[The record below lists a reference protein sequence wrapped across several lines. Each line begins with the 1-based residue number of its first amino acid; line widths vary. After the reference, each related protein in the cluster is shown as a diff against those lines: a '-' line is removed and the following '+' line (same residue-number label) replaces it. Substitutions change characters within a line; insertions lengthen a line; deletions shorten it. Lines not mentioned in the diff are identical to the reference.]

1 VRATQQVK
9 ERCWLAC
16 VAVACLVA
24 GFICPSAALA
34 APGDLDPSFGSSGLR
49 TINFGPGPSSARAVA
64 SQRDGKV
71 VTVGNTGGGTA
82 LVRHNPDGSL
92 DASFGDGGRQIGAV
106 DDTTLPVAPARDV
119 VVQDDGKILV
129 AGGQGVTRY
138 NIDGSPD
145 TNFEPVP
152 TSEVNAVA
160 LQEDGKVVVGGY
172 GFDDDLRA
180 NFLVARYNPDGSLD
194 AAFGNGGIQLTNL
207 GSFAI
212 AHAVAVQE
220 DGKIVVAGLG
230 ATGEGGQTGAALVRY
245 EPDGSLDSG
254 FGDQGRVVTDPSGA
268 WIVNDLAVQEDGR
281 IVAVGQSGTD
291 FALARYGADG
301 SLDASFG
308 EGGRQTTEFGAF
320 TGGASAVELQRD
332 GKIVVAGGGGF
343 AMARYEADGS
353 LDVTFG
359 EDGKQTTDFEDGPPF
374 ATDMALDGDG
384 GIVVVGGQ
392 ARFSI
397 ARYGSDGILDP
408 VFSEDGRQTA
418 EFDGSDSAKAV
429 AIQPDGTIVAVG
441 TNGFGCL
448 AGGRLAPDGSLLASF
463 GDDPGQNADCDGL
476 FRFGVGA
483 VVQPDGKIV
492 AVGASSS
499 QADGYSDFFVARYDP
514 DGSLDPGFGDDGVQT
529 TNFGVASI
537 DVPLDV
543 VLQPDGKI
551 VVAGQTDPQDET
563 SRSAFALARYNVDGS
578 LDVNFGDG
586 GKQVTQFEGGSA
598 VAHGVALQQD
608 GKIVAVGE
616 TGGDFAV
623 VRYNPDGS
631 PDGAFGSGGQQTTE
645 FGDYTEFGEYA
656 IATDVALQAD
666 GRIVVVG
673 AGYGFG
679 GRFLLAR
686 YDADGT
692 LDPQFGSGGRQATN
706 FERDGLIGG
715 AATGVAIQ
723 QNGKILAVGDNR
735 GDFALARYEADGS
748 LDSGFGDGGRQTTDV
763 GGLFSSGLYNSG
775 ARAVAL
781 QDDGAAVVVGA
792 GRGKESPDFAVA
804 RYQTADAGDD
814 TTAPAP
820 TVTVPADGARTG
832 ESTVSLAGRAGQ
844 ADGDLPEVTVSV
856 RSAGGFGRELAVTV
870 DAEGRWNTSLEGLTS
885 DDYEVVVRQ
894 TDEDGNVGESEPSTF
909 TVDRLPPEPVIDRP
923 FDGAVIAD
931 AEPTIGGT
939 AGTQTGD
946 EEEVVIEVER
956 VVGEGLERAESIEV
970 AVRDGSWSVD
980 SPTLTDGTYEVR
992 VRQSDDVGNEGTSPA
1007 RRFTVDT
1014 QAPTPTI
1021 SEPGEASTVGRRPAL
1036 RGEAGRVAGD
1046 AGEVRVRLST
1056 GNEPSGTLLLLRAVV
1071 VTSEGWSTEP
1081 PQDLDN
1087 GTYTVEVTQRDHAG
1101 NLGTDTTTFVVQD
1114 LPPEADL
1121 ELEPT
1126 TGELPLRVT
1135 ATVAGE
1141 DPEGAPTTF
1150 ELDWGDGSSPVRGEL
1165 PLDGPV
1171 VHEYRRAGEFTVA
1184 LTVSDGSRETVVNR
1198 TVDADLAE
1206 DLAPAAGDDRVVLAG
1221 EPVRFDGRPSRPAV
1235 GIEEYRWD
1243 FGDGATARG
1252 AQVEHTYSQPGEY
1265 TATLEIRADGRSRSD
1280 NARVTVVDPAAQ
1292 ALAVTVGSDEGVLSG
1307 ASVLVMLPDGRRV
1320 QGTTD
1325 GRGVALLRGLPD
1337 GTHKVYAY
1345 QQGHRPAVATATV
1358 AEGRGELS
1366 MRLQAGEIA
1375 ATSLESRRL
1384 TRDEIVALGIDPD
1397 APENQ
1402 HVYEFVTVL
1411 AVGPDTDVQVSGRVN
1426 SSGFVGT
1433 PRGFSCDGRTCTGS
1447 AGGSTIDITAGSAGG
1462 GRVPTLQSLVI
1473 PGRATFLKEFY
1484 EVSLIVQNLAEPEF
1498 VFTDGTATLDLP
1510 GGLSLAPTSQPQALS
1525 TELPDVPGGGSAS
1538 ATWIIRGDQEGS
1550 YDFSARYDATLRPF
1564 DEAFSVVAEL
1574 AEPLKVWGGSA
1585 LEMILD
1591 VDDSASARFPY
1602 RVRVGLENVADVPVY
1617 NPGVELLEDGR
1628 ENYIYQPRQQLRHAT
1643 DQVAPGETW
1652 WTPYYVL
1659 VPSASGD
1666 IDLERSFVRKIAG
1679 DEALDARIAEHPPRY
1694 TAETAPELEART
1706 RDDRVVLEW
1715 EAVPGATG
1723 YAIFSTPDED
1733 TAFSAQPVPARFLGE
1748 TKAVVDADS
1757 EDSQRFYA
1765 VSPLVDGRP
1774 DMQHPMVQR
1783 GAPPDQ
1789 PFPSAAVQAATPCQV
1804 DPPVLQIEA
1813 EDPDFELVRLQI
1825 RREGSS
1831 ELLVDEAIGGLTYS
1845 DLRVIAEQ
1853 TPITVAVRVGN
1864 REGQWS
1870 SWRSIELGQCD
1881 YVALGDSYSSGEG
1894 ALDDDGNV
1902 GDGNDNVGYE
1912 ANTDIEGQNECHR
1925 ARNAWP
1931 RLLDEMLPDLTMQPG
1946 GFVACSGAVTANVTD
1961 GGSGKGAW
1969 GEEAQVES
1977 VSGRTDIATIS
1988 IGGNDAKF
1996 SEALETCIA
2005 DNVLGAVT
2013 RGLSLTPVC
2022 KLKLALTIR
2031 PAIDAAGPKV
2041 REVLRDVRNRLPS
2054 SGRLLV
2060 LRYPPIF
2067 PAASLTCDS
2076 VSPTD
2081 VTWLHYE
2088 QQRFNDI
2095 LARVVADLE
2104 AEGGEE
2110 DRASVE
2116 LIDPP
2121 SQFFSHTACDTDDR
2135 WVNNVEIPDLV
2146 HSFHPN
2152 AEGQRQLAGAARA
2165 AIEDPARQ
2173 PAMVGPGETVL
2184 RSIDVRGALERLTI
2198 AARWPGSTVRVS
2210 LVAPSG
2216 RQIDATTNAGDVER
2230 TATGV
2235 SESYSIR
2242 RPEPGRWT
2250 VRLFGQDVDADG
2262 EPTRLNTVQVPV
2274 TEVRPLALFEP
2285 PPADLVAP
2293 GRIDLDA
2300 TDSVAPE
2307 GEIAEWRWELGD
2319 GATARGSRVSH
2330 EYRDAGVYTLKLTV
2344 VDDQGRSDTTA
2355 VDVVV
2360 KEPPAE
2366 ESSSDDDPQPDDD
2379 TETAQPPQAQ
2389 PPVPQRPTPQTPA
2402 PRPTPPEQASPP
2414 VEGDPGYLYAAK
2426 MRVARARVLREDR
2439 ELDVFA
2445 PLTSRASGEEVDVEF
2460 FAAQRRENLTAKVT
2474 SGNAELDRIR
2484 FREAI
2489 PREQARLGTGIIT
2502 LRYPGNAVTR
2512 PQEVRLRAARNQA
2525 DLEVDEISLQG
2536 DRLSA
2541 AGVLTDKAEGV
2552 VRLELSYL
2560 DVAGQPQVFKT
2571 NVKIEDGR
2579 WSVENVQVPPEI
2591 AQTGAYVSALFTGY
2605 FERRI
2610 RGEMV
2615 SYQIFPGQTR
2625 RP

>member
-1 VRATQQVK
+1 MDVH
-9 ERCWLAC
+9 LADHSPVHGLC
-16 VAVACLVA
+16 RRGNGPRPLNLRRRLLAVGLAV
-24 GFICPSAALA
+24 LA
-34 APGDLDPSFGSSGLR
+34 AVML
-49 TINFGPGPSSARAVA
+49 
-64 SQRDGKV
+64 
-71 VTVGNTGGGTA
+71 
-82 LVRHNPDGSL
+82 
-92 DASFGDGGRQIGAV
+92 GA
-106 DDTTLPVAPARDV
+106 APA
-119 VVQDDGKILV
+119 
-129 AGGQGVTRY
+129 AAA
-138 NIDGSPD
+138 PD
-145 TNFEPVP
+145 N
-152 TSEVNAVA
+152 
-160 LQEDGKVVVGGY
+160 
-172 GFDDDLRA
+172 
-180 NFLVARYNPDGSLD
+180 
-194 AAFGNGGIQLTNL
+194 
-207 GSFAI
+207 
-212 AHAVAVQE
+212 
-220 DGKIVVAGLG
+220 
-230 ATGEGGQTGAALVRY
+230 
-245 EPDGSLDSG
+245 
-254 FGDQGRVVTDPSGA
+254 
-268 WIVNDLAVQEDGR
+268 
-281 IVAVGQSGTD
+281 SGTD
-291 FALARYGADG
+291 FWVGFMTNYIGGAEKSLFITGDEATTGTVQVPGLAFSENFTVTPGMVTTVTLPAGAEMAVGEGKQDVGVRVTAASEVSVYGLSRIRFTTDAYLALPVDVLASEYTVMAWGPRLGGQSELAFVGTQDG
-301 SLDASFG
+301 TTATITPAVATQGGHAAGTPYDVTLDAGEMYQVQAAAGGEDLTGTTIASTADVAVFGGHQCANIPDDTTRACDHVVEQMTPDETWGTSFLTVPLKT
-308 EGGRQTTEFGAF
+308 RQNGDTFKFLATEDATEVEVNGTAVATLDAGQQHQQIIDGQASITASDPILVSQFSNGTTFDGVTADPFMMLIPPFEQFQAGYTVTTPASGFAQNFVNLVVPDGAVGSVEVDGTAVPAAEFTPIGSSGFQGAQVDLEVGSHTITGNGQPFGAF
-320 TGGASAVELQRD
+320 VYGFDSAD
-332 GKIVVAGGGGF
+332 SYGYAGGL
-343 AMARYEADGS
+343 S
-353 LDVTFG
+353 LA
-359 EDGKQTTDFEDGPPF
+359 P
-374 ATDMALDGDG
+374 
-384 GIVVVGGQ
+384 
-392 ARFSI
+392 I
-397 ARYGSDGILDP
+397 ARVETVALSPATATHVVNTRQCVTATVTDTSDDRVPGVRVDF
-408 VFSEDGRQTA
+408 VVSGANAATA
-418 EFDGSDSAKAV
+418 SVTGDREGEAQFCY
-429 AIQPDGTIVAVG
+429 TG
-441 TNGFGCL
+441 TNTGN
-448 AGGRLAPDGSLLASF
+448 DTITGS
-463 GDDPGQNADCDGL
+463 
-476 FRFGVGA
+476 VGA
-483 VVQPDGKIV
+483 VSGTATK
-492 AVGASSS
+492 
-499 QADGYSDFFVARYDP
+499 RW
-514 DGSLDPGFGDDGVQT
+514 
-529 TNFGVASI
+529 
-537 DVPLDV
+537 V
-543 VLQPDGKI
+543 V
-551 VVAGQTDPQDET
+551 
-563 SRSAFALARYNVDGS
+563 
-578 LDVNFGDG
+578 
-586 GKQVTQFEGGSA
+586 
-598 VAHGVALQQD
+598 
-608 GKIVAVGE
+608 
-616 TGGDFAV
+616 
-623 VRYNPDGS
+623 S
-631 PDGAFGSGGQQTTE
+631 P
-645 FGDYTEFGEYA
+645 
-656 IATDVALQAD
+656 
-666 GRIVVVG
+666 
-673 AGYGFG
+673 
-679 GRFLLAR
+679 
-686 YDADGT
+686 
-692 LDPQFGSGGRQATN
+692 
-706 FERDGLIGG
+706 
-715 AATGVAIQ
+715 
-723 QNGKILAVGDNR
+723 
-735 GDFALARYEADGS
+735 
-748 LDSGFGDGGRQTTDV
+748 
-763 GGLFSSGLYNSG
+763 
-775 ARAVAL
+775 
-781 QDDGAAVVVGA
+781 
-792 GRGKESPDFAVA
+792 
-804 RYQTADAGDD
+804 
-814 TTAPAP
+814 PAP

-956 VVGEGLERAESIEV
+956 VVGEGLERAESIKV

-1036 RGEAGRVAGD
+1036 RGAAGRQVGD
-1046 AGEVRVRLST
+1046 ADEVRVRLSS
-1056 GNEPSGTLLLLRAVV
+1056 GDEPSGTLLLLRAVA

-1081 PQDLDN
+1081 PQDLDD
-1087 GTYTVEVTQRDHAG
+1087 GTYTVEVAQSDYAG
-1101 NLGTDTTTFVVQD
+1101 NVGTDTTTFVVQD

-1150 ELDWGDGSSPVRGEL
+1150 ELDWGDGASPVRGEL

-1252 AQVEHTYSQPGEY
+1252 AQVERTYSQPGEY

-1358 AEGRGELS
+1358 AQGRGELS
-1366 MRLQAGEIA
+1366 IRLQAGEIA

-1402 HVYEFVTVL
+1402 RVYEFVTVL
-1411 AVGPDTDVQVSGRVN
+1411 AVGADTDVQVSGRVN
-1426 SSGFVGT
+1426 GSGFVGT

-1447 AGGSTIDITAGSAGG
+1447 AGGSTIDITAGG

-1679 DEALDARIAEHPPRY
+1679 DEALDARIVEHPPRY

-1902 GDGNDNVGYE
+1902 GDGNDKIGYE

-1931 RLLDEMLPDLTMQPG
+1931 RLLDERLPDLTMQPG

-1961 GGSGKGAW
+1961 GGIGKGAW
-1969 GEEAQVES
+1969 GEEAQVEA

-1996 SEALETCIA
+1996 GDALTTCILE
-2005 DNVLGAVT
+2005 NFFGG
-2013 RGLSLTPVC
+2013 RLTPVC
-2022 KLKLALTIR
+2022 KLTLALNIR
-2031 PAIDAAGPKV
+2031 PAIDETGPKV
-2041 REVLRDVRNRLPS
+2041 REVLRDVRDRLPS

-2067 PAASLTCDS
+2067 PAASLTCGS

-2088 QQRFNDI
+2088 QRRFNDI

-2104 AEGGEE
+2104 AEGGGK

-2121 SQFFSHTACDTDDR
+2121 SQFFSHTACDADR
-2135 WVNNVEIPDLV
+2135 WINNVEIPDRV

-2210 LVAPSG
+2210 LVSPSG

-2293 GRIDLDA
+2293 ARIDLDA
-2300 TDSVAPE
+2300 TNSVAPE

-2330 EYRDAGVYTLKLTV
+2330 EYRNAGVYTLKLTV

-2360 KEPPAE
+2360 KEPPAD
-2366 ESSSDDDPQPDDD
+2366 ESPSDDDPQPDDD

-2389 PPVPQRPTPQTPA
+2389 PSVPQRPTPQTPA
-2402 PRPTPPEQASPP
+2402 PWPAQPGQASPP

-2445 PLTSRASGEEVDVEF
+2445 PITSRASGDEVDVEF
-2460 FAAQRRENLTAKVT
+2460 FAAQRRENFTAEVT
-2474 SGNAELDRIR
+2474 SGDAELDRIR

-2560 DVAGQPQVFKT
+2560 VVAGQPQVFKT

-2591 AQTGAYVSALFTGY
+2591 AQTGAYVSVLFTGY

-2615 SYQIFPGQTR
+2615 SYQILPGQTR